1 MNNNNSIFENE
12 NPILYNT
19 NEGEEN
25 RSSLDE
31 STIKEHI
38 YNKTDLCDIYYEE
51 DKINVDEIFDLLRDI
66 KDPEYSY
73 TLEALKIIEK
83 KNIHINYQEKLIT
96 VYFTPTIPNCSL
108 ATLIGLMISI
118 KLQYS
123 LCNNYK
129 TNIYIY
135 PGSHNSEHSINKQL
149 NDKERIAAAIENK
162 HLFNVIKNSINYHY
176 PLIKF

>member
-1 MNNNNSIFENE
+1 MNNNIPENE
-12 NPILYNT
+12 NPVLYNS
-19 NEGEEN
+19 NEEERYIFLN
-25 RSSLDE
+25 E
-31 STIKEHI
+31 QTIKESL
-38 YNKTDLCDIYYEE
+38 YNVSDLCDLNYEE
-51 DKINVDEIFDLLRDI
+51 DKINVDDIFDLLRDI

-73 TLEALKIIEK
+73 TLENLKIIEK
-83 KNIHINYQEKLIT
+83 KNIHINLEEKMIT

-123 LCNNYK
+123 LSNNFK

-149 NDKERIAAAIENK
+149 NDKERIAAAIENS
-162 HLFNVIKNSINYHY
+162 HLFNVIKNSITYNY
-176 PLIKF
+176 PVINF